1 MMSRR
6 KAKVSQSDLTRF
18 MKSARAAGLEDFRVE
33 IQQADGSCVSIVA
46 TKLTPLPN
54 GGDNIDNMIERLP

>member
-1 MMSRR
+1 M
-6 KAKVSQSDLTRF
+6 KA
-18 MKSARAAGLEDFRVE
+18 ARAAGLEDFRVE